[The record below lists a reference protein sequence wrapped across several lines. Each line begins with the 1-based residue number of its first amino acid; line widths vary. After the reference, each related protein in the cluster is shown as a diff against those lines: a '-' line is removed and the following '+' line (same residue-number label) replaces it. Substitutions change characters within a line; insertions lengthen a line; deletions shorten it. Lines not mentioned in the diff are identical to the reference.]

1 MGEFVCRV
9 ADAEG
14 RVYSHVEAASSLEEA
29 RQKLADR
36 GLYIYSVESRGGRL
50 TSLLLR
56 PTTRQI
62 GGTDFLILNQQ
73 FNTLIKAGL
82 PILRALDLLADRAT
96 SPKLRPVISNVRD
109 MVREGRSLSEAVA
122 EAGVFSKVYSTAI
135 LAGEKSGNLPGVL
148 DYYIAYQRVST
159 GVRKKI
165 LATLVYPVLL
175 ISVAIIIVTYLVTAV
190 IPKFALL
197 YRDLNVELPGPT
209 RLLIALTVDYRWVFL
224 GAVLLFAATAAG
236 VFLWSRTE
244 EGGTAFDRFKFHL
257 PVIGDTLLKFQVAQ
271 FSRTLSTLLT
281 GGTPLVAGLQTAADA
296 ITGRLLRSSVSQA
309 TRMVREGESLHGALA
324 AMAVMPALALD
335 MIEVGE
341 SSGAL
346 APMLTSV
353 AEFYEEEVNLRLSAL
368 VSLIE
373 PLLLIFMGVLVAFIL
388 ISLYLP
394 IFSFSLTGAP
404 K

>member
-9 ADAEG
+9 ADSEG
-14 RVYSHVEAASSLEEA
+14 RVFSHVEAAGSLDEA
-29 RQKLADR
+29 RQKLVDR

-50 TSLLLR
+50 AHLIR
-56 PTTRQI
+56 RGNDRQI
-62 GGTDFLILNQQ
+62 GGSDFLILNQQ

-82 PILRALDLLADRAT
+82 PILRALDLLADRAS
-96 SPKLRPVISNVRD
+96 SPKLRPVISQVRD
-109 MVREGRSLSEAVA
+109 RVREGKSLSEAVT
-122 EAGVFSKVYSTAI
+122 ETGVFSKVYSTAI

-190 IPKFALL
+190 IPKFAVL
-197 YRDLNVELPGPT
+197 YRDLNVDLPAPT
-209 RLLIALTVDYRWVFL
+209 RLLIALTVDYRFAFL
-224 GAVLLFAATAAG
+224 GAVALLAVAAVG

-244 EGGTAFDRFKFHL
+244 EGGTAFDRFKFRL
-257 PVIGDTLLKFQVAQ
+257 PVVGDTLLKFQVAQ

-281 GGTPLVAGLQTAADA
+281 GGTPLVAGLQTATDA
-296 ITGRLLRSSVSQA
+296 ITSKLLRVTVAEA
-309 TRMVREGESLHGALA
+309 TQRVREGESLHAALA
-324 AMAVMPALALD
+324 SRNVMPEMALD

-346 APMLTSV
+346 SPMLTSV

-368 VSLIE
+368 VSIIE
-373 PLLLIFMGVLVAFIL
+373 PVLLIFMGLLVAFIL

-394 IFSFSLTGAP
+394 IFSFSMTGAP